1 MFSFISLFM
10 VGISFLTAGVFTLL
24 GYAFKRFFSLLLLS
38 FAIIIIAWFY
48 FPFFPMMAQVFI
60 TFVFSITYLLWLVL
74 SQRKVNPHV
83 IAGYSLVAAIICWGY
98 FFHRIQDRLNTLYQL
113 RKEHPVASLVSRLDY
128 EKNSNNNAE
137 QNTFPIELDSKL
149 ENRMLAHEKEEEEEQ
164 SSPQSR
170 IRVLE
175 MLHEQA
181 QEEFVTALGFGMVR
195 TFRVR
200 VTKENLK
207 LPENLPESLPSLP
220 ANYPKE
226 DFLYNPLA
234 TSGFLLNKNSKP
246 SNSQSSSLI
255 SLTQIHFNGKD
266 DFLAPKK
273 NGYVKNR
280 DYVVDFQGHH
290 LTRVPAY
297 TLEQRRTG
305 DKKNDIDN
313 WVIYQNWNIYQLQL
327 VSLLKHQQPV
337 VYSTSV
343 LPNLE
348 DLKDVK
354 TRPLDSF
361 EKRALEK
368 LYREEDVVINSGTNH
383 IQMMGSLRASKDC
396 LRCHSVKRG
405 ALLGAFSYRLFR
417 LKP

>member
-1 MFSFISLFM
+1 MFSFLSLFT
-10 VGISFLTAGVFTLL
+10 VGVSLFTAGVFTLL
-24 GYAFKRFFSLLLLS
+24 GYAFKRLFSLLLLS
-38 FAIIIIAWFY
+38 FAIIIIAWFF

-60 TFVFSITYLLWLVL
+60 TFIFSITYLLWLVL
-74 SQRKVNPHV
+74 SKRKVNPHI
-83 IAGYSLVAAIICWGY
+83 IAGYSLVAAIICCGY
-98 FFHRIQDRLNTLYQL
+98 LSYRLQDRLNTLYQL

-128 EKNSNNNAE
+128 EKSSSNNAE
-137 QNTFPIELDSKL
+137 QNAVTVELDSKL
-149 ENRMLAHEKEEEEEQ
+149 ENRMLAHEEEEEQ

-170 IRVLE
+170 IRVLK

-181 QEEFVTALGFGMVR
+181 QEEFVTALGFGIVR

-200 VTKENLK
+200 VTKENLI
-207 LPENLPESLPSLP
+207 LPENVPELLPSLP

-226 DFLYNPLA
+226 KFPYNPLA
-234 TSGFLLNKNSKP
+234 TSGLLLNKKSKL

-266 DFLAPKK
+266 DFLAPEK

-280 DYVVDFQGHH
+280 NYVVDFQGHH
-290 LTRVPAY
+290 LTRVPSY
-297 TLEQRRTG
+297 PLEQRRTG
-305 DKKNDIDN
+305 DKKDNIDN
-313 WVIYQNWNIYQLQL
+313 WVIYQNWKIYQLQL

-368 LYREEDVVINSGTNH
+368 LYREEDVVINSGTDH

-396 LRCHSVKRG
+396 LTCHSVKRG
-405 ALLGAFSYRLFR
+405 ALLGAFSYRLFH